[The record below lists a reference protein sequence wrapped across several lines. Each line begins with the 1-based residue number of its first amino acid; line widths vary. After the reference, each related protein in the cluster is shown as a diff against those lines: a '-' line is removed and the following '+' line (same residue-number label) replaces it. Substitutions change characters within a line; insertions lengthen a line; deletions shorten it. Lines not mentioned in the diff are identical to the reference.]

1 VRVTNLKDRLEMIEY
16 MIGCR
21 NIHADDGDLFKL
33 ILEELKMLR
42 GRTDSWERFI
52 GSLRKEFQ

>member
-1 VRVTNLKDRLEMIEY
+1 MTDFRDRLEVIEHL
-16 MIGCR
+16 MKTR

-42 GRTDSWERFI
+42 GRTDESDRLIKAINEASR
-52 GSLRKEFQ
+52 